1 MQSIMSFIFNNIF
14 LIIIAFVIY
23 YIYMQ
28 YKDLKEKIATINEL
42 FDRVLNKYLVEKITN
57 AKNLAEKVISEH
69 GNNDLIK
76 GEAERLLISI
86 KDSIDGTIND
96 KVEASNSINKFS
108 LSKKIDTEQYPFM
121 LQFNDLGVFADEDM
135 NSLENGLA
143 IARREYNANAF
154 RYNEKVSSTLMQYFA
169 KSLRLIPHF
178 AIFGEPKSI
187 HYEENF
193 EVFEEVEPE
202 INSLA
207 SLNLTAEEI
216 ERDEAEKKLQAES
229 NQVLKKQDDK
239 EEPED
244 SEITLNSSIDKQN

>member
-1 MQSIMSFIFNNIF
+1 MQNIMSFIFNNIF

-23 YIYMQ
+23 YVYTQ
-28 YKDLKEKIATINEL
+28 YKELKEKIATINEL
-42 FDRVLNKYLVEKITN
+42 FDRILNKYVVSKITN
-57 AKNLAEKVISEH
+57 AKNLAEKIISEH
-69 GNNDLIK
+69 GDNELIK
-76 GEAERLLISI
+76 GEAERLLIPI
-86 KDSIDGTIND
+86 KDSLEGTIND
-96 KVEASNSINKFS
+96 KVEASNAINRFT
-108 LSKKIDTEQYPFM
+108 LSKKIDTEKYPYM
-121 LQFNDLGVFADEDM
+121 LQFNDIGVFTDEDM

-169 KSLRLIPHF
+169 KSLRLVPHF
-178 AIFGEPKSI
+178 AIFGEPKSS

-216 ERDEAEKKLQAES
+216 ERDEAEKKLQEEQNTKSHEEKAQGTDEVNLS
-229 NQVLKKQDDK
+229 STNDK
-239 EEPED
+239 D
-244 SEITLNSSIDKQN
+244 NT